1 MSKFYPL
8 TVSSVRPETRDAV
21 VIDFDVPDP
30 LRETFQYVQGQHL
43 TLRAIIDG
51 EDVRRS
57 YSICSAVQDAR
68 LRIAVK
74 RVPGGVFSAWA
85 NTLLRA
91 GSQIDVMP
99 PSGHF
104 NIPLSAQNRKHYLA
118 FAAGAGITPVISL
131 VKTTLIAE
139 PHSRF
144 TLIYGNHASSSVI
157 FREELAELKD
167 VYLDRFNL
175 VHVMS
180 REHQDIDLFNGR
192 IDRVKCKELFRRWV
206 PLQDV
211 DFVFVCGPEGMMN
224 EVQEALAAAGVPKSR
239 IKIELFAASIPK
251 QVHVPKQKPVQ
262 GRQECEVTVVMDG
275 AARTFVMEKDTEPIL
290 EAALKQGLDMR
301 YSCKGGVCATCRC
314 KVVEGRVDMD
324 ANFAL
329 EDYEIARGFILSCQS
344 FPVTDRVVVDFD
356 QDS

>member
-1 MSKFYPL
+1 MSRFYPL
-8 TVSSVRPETRDAV
+8 TVRSVRNETRDAV
-21 VIDFDVPDP
+21 VVNFDVPEN
-30 LRETFQYVQGQHL
+30 LHETFRYLQGQHV
-43 TLRAIIDG
+43 TLRAVIDG

-57 YSICSAVQDAR
+57 YSICSAVQDGQ
-68 LRIAVK
+68 LRVAVK

-91 GSQIDVMP
+91 GQQIDVLP
-99 PSGHF
+99 PTGHF
-104 NIPLSAQNRKHYLA
+104 NIPLSPENRKHYLA
-118 FAAGAGITPVISL
+118 LAAGAGITPVLSI

-139 PHSRF
+139 PLSRF

-167 VYLDRFNL
+167 TFLDRFDL
-175 VHVMS
+175 VHAMS
-180 REHQDIDLFNGR
+180 REHQEIELFNGR
-192 IDRVKCKELFRRWV
+192 LDRYKCKALFEHWV
-206 PLQDV
+206 PLDDI
-211 DFVFVCGPEGMMN
+211 DFVFICGPEGMMK
-224 EVQEALAAAGVPKSR
+224 EVQEALAAAGVPNSK

-251 QVHVPKQKPVQ
+251 QTHVPRQKPVQ
-262 GRQECEVTVVMDG
+262 GKQECEVSVIMDG
-275 AARTFVMEKDTEPIL
+275 AARSFVMEKDTESIL
-290 EAALKQGLDMR
+290 DAALAHGFDMR

-329 EDYEIARGFILSCQS
+329 EDYEIARGFVLSCQS
-344 FPVTDRVVVDFD
+344 YPVTDKVVVDFD

>member
-8 TVSSVRPETRDAV
+8 TVGSVRGETRDAV
-21 VIDFDVPDP
+21 LITFDVPDS
-30 LRETFQYVQGQHL
+30 LRTTFRYIQGQHL
-43 TLRAIIDG
+43 TLRVLIDG

-57 YSICSAVQDAR
+57 YSICSAAGDEQ

-85 NTLLRA
+85 NTLLRP
-91 GSQIDVMP
+91 GQKIDVLP
-99 PSGHF
+99 PTGHF
-104 NIPLSAQNRKHYLA
+104 NIPLSPDNRKHYLA
-118 FAAGAGITPVISL
+118 FAAGAGITPVLSI
-131 VKTTLIAE
+131 VKTTLVAE

-144 TLIYGNHASSSVI
+144 TLIYGNHASSNVI

-167 VYLDRFNL
+167 IYLERFNL

-192 IDRVKCKELFRRWV
+192 IDRYKCQELFERWV
-206 PLQDV
+206 PLDDV
-211 DFVFVCGPEGMMN
+211 DFVFICGPEGMMN
-224 EVQEALAAAGVPKSR
+224 EVKAALASAGVPKTK

-251 QVHVPKQKPVQ
+251 QTHVPKLKPVL
-262 GRQECEVTVVMDG
+262 GKQECEVTVVMDG
-275 AARTFVMEKDTEPIL
+275 AARSFAMEKDTTSIL
-290 EAALKQGLDMR
+290 DAALQHGFDMR

-314 KVVEGRVDMD
+314 KVVDGRVNMD

-329 EDYEIARGFILSCQS
+329 EDYEISRGFVLACQS
-344 FPVTDRVVVDFD
+344 YPVTDRVVIDFD
-356 QDS
+356 QDT